1 MKCFTVQARVLAVDG
16 GTPSKSAE
24 SLVTINI
31 LRNLNAPIF
40 NESEIT
46 RTVYEDAPLSD
57 TIFTT
62 FARDADRAVNI
73 HFLCSVEIYCKLLD
87 SNI

>member
-16 GTPSKSAE
+16 GTPSKSAM

-73 HFLCSVEIYCKLLD
+73 HFLCSVEIYCKILD